1 MIKKYRIWLLIAI
14 LFLAC
19 MPFVYTKNGTT
30 QIELFTASLVIASCF
45 MAFNGLIKD
54 IKGESC
60 QKKKN

>member
-19 MPFVYTKNGTT
+19 MPFVYTENGTT

-45 MAFNGLIKD
+45 MAFNSLIKD